1 MTGEG
6 QAPRGGGRRGGAAGA
21 ARPPAGRGRA
31 RGAPGGAEG
40 SPLPPYSRPAA
51 VPWGLGA
58 RLERNPRLCAAS
70 APKFA
75 PPFPPP
81 PTLPRGAPAGGVGGG
96 RRGASCAGRV
106 EGCGEMAVL
115 GWAALCCS
123 ALPAGPCGY

>member
-75 PPFPPP
+75 PPSPPP
-81 PTLPRGAPAGGVGGG
+81 PRSPEEL
-96 RRGASCAGRV
+96 RRGGWEGGDAGR
-106 EGCGEMAVL
+106 AVR
-115 GWAALCCS
+115 G
-123 ALPAGPCGY
+123 G